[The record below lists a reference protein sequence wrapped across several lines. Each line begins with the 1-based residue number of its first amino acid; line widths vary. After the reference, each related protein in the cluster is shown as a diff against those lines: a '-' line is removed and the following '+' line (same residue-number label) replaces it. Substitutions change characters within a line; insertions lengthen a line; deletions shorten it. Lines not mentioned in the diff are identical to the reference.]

1 MMHVLPLLSDIAVNF
16 SIYKAVCMAIT
27 YEQYRAMLPVHK
39 HRLDDELEIQAQIME
54 QLSTEVIRLNA
65 RMLECKQAL
74 ERIEGRLLFDFKDD
88 DGPKLNA
95 AQIDAKIKRDS
106 GRVTAWQA
114 YLQALSDHGKWQGL
128 LDAWRQKGFS
138 IKTLADLYAS
148 QYFQLHAHQV
158 RQRNERT
165 GNDPEAQDRIRA
177 ELRIASRSAMPAS
190 EPEFKATLIDQPI
203 RTRRKAVSD

>member
-1 MMHVLPLLSDIAVNF
+1 
-16 SIYKAVCMAIT
+16 
-27 YEQYRAMLPVHK
+27 MLPVHK

-54 QLSTEVIRLNA
+54 QISTEVIRLNA
-65 RMLECKQAL
+65 RLLECKQAL
-74 ERIEGRLLFDFKDD
+74 EKIEGRLLLDFKDD

-95 AQIDAKIKRDS
+95 AQVDAKIKRDS

-148 QYFQLHAHQV
+148 QYFQLHSHQV
-158 RQRNERT
+158 RQRSDRET
-165 GNDPEAQDRIRA
+165 GAEAAQDEARRQ
-177 ELRIASRSAMPAS
+177 LRIAGRSAMPEAPE
-190 EPEFKATLIDQPI
+190 EPV
-203 RTRRKAVSD
+203 RSRRRSVND